1 VNLCCPLHNSAVP
14 SFVSFGC
21 GFIMQELVGMMVWHC
36 WSQVT

>member
-1 VNLCCPLHNSAVP
+1 LTVP

-21 GFIMQELVGMMVWHC
+21 GFIVQVLVGMMDWHC